1 MSVQELS
8 WEHDYWDRK
17 EEDDTCLLGF
27 DMCSN

>member
-8 WEHDYWDRK
+8 WEHDYWDPK
-17 EEDDTCLLGF
+17 EDDRCLLAF